1 MIKIKISSLWIHS
14 APGEGQR
21 LLQRL
26 FWPVSSQWEGLRRT
40 LVAMAT

>member
-14 APGEGQR
+14 APGEGQ
-21 LLQRL
+21 QL
-26 FWPVSSQWEGLRRT
+26 FWPVCSQWEGRRRT